1 MTQTFYVKLQEIS
14 VGFDNVKIKDDSI
27 QHVPISQI
35 LRTLKLSLQIWKLLS
50 RLKMA
55 NVSKKTFYF
64 GLIQMLYKYV
74 CITMTLIL
82 LIL

>member
-1 MTQTFYVKLQEIS
+1 MTQTFYVKPQEIS

-64 GLIQMLYKYV
+64 SLIQMLYKYV
-74 CITMTLIL
+74 CITITLIL

>member
-1 MTQTFYVKLQEIS
+1 MTQTFYVKPQEIS

-50 RLKMA
+50 CLKMA

-64 GLIQMLYKYV
+64 SLIQMLYKYV

>member
-1 MTQTFYVKLQEIS
+1 MTQTFYVKPQEIS

-55 NVSKKTFYF
+55 NVSKKTFYLS
-64 GLIQMLYKYV
+64 LIQMLYKYF